1 MKVVPTPLLEKK
13 RAAAA
18 EPPIPITRVK
28 CETKVVANDLVKFEL
43 QVHPDDSDSTLKYTK
58 TVHRLSADSTPEET
72 LLWSR
77 DLKSVIEN
85 QRTTTAAGKIATLSR
100 IVREDLGPV
109 AEAQLAATNAS
120 EAVKNRGYVNAVNAL
135 VTKIFPTKSLNKQKS
150 YMNRH
155 LRKPIDMKVRLYV
168 ERVQLLNTYL
178 KEFPPFNNNQ
188 SLPDDAVVEIAYHG
202 LPRTWKDF
210 LLMQGFD
217 EQEGNISTLLEISQ
231 RIETMEEWSETK
243 KAATGKRDRSVSEKS
258 DKSSNKKQKSEYYCE
273 YHGPN
278 KTHSTKDCTTCKSI
292 LQSARKSRDDKH
304 GSDKTSASSN
314 AGSDYARRVTFK
326 KPWKNPAK
334 DENMQAMFATAFK
347 DMAATYLQGKQKKK
361 DKNVPTEE
369 FNNLNLEEDSS
380 SSDSDSSSS
389 DKE

>member
-1 MKVVPTPLLEKK
+1 
-13 RAAAA
+13 
-18 EPPIPITRVK
+18 
-28 CETKVVANDLVKFEL
+28 
-43 QVHPDDSDSTLKYTK
+43 
-58 TVHRLSADSTPEET
+58 
-72 LLWSR
+72 
-77 DLKSVIEN
+77 
-85 QRTTTAAGKIATLSR
+85 
-100 IVREDLGPV
+100 
-109 AEAQLAATNAS
+109 
-120 EAVKNRGYVNAVNAL
+120 
-135 VTKIFPTKSLNKQKS
+135 
-150 YMNRH
+150 
-155 LRKPIDMKVRLYV
+155 
-168 ERVQLLNTYL
+168 
-178 KEFPPFNNNQ
+178 
-188 SLPDDAVVEIAYHG
+188 
-202 LPRTWKDF
+202 
-210 LLMQGFD
+210 MQGFD
-217 EQEGNISTLLEISQ
+217 EQQGNISTLLEISQ

-243 KAATGKRDRSVSEKS
+243 KAATGKRDCSVSEKS

-292 LQSARKSRDDKH
+292 LQSARKSCDDKH